1 MVVFYNGTKDAPKEM
16 VLRLSDSFSG
26 KVEPNMDI
34 RVRMININY
43 DENKEMM
50 ALCKPLNDYSWL
62 VAEIRIN
69 TTSEKMSLEEAV
81 SDAIHRM
88 PE

>member
-1 MVVFYNGTKDAPKEM
+1 MK
-16 VLRLSDSFSG
+16 
-26 KVEPNMDI
+26 
-34 RVRMININY
+34 
-43 DENKEMM
+43 
-50 ALCKPLNDYSWL
+50 NDYSWL

-88 PE
+88 HE